1 MAKLAVHP
9 LALAF
14 NIFGLLVW
22 VIALGGTGGAT
33 YSCQT
38 TNSYE
43 YCAKTYQWEWWNLWF
58 EFALLVA
65 LFITSFIEQAFKRG
79 RLVFLAFFVMV
90 TQGIMWSAHDFIT
103 TLVLGPIML
112 RDIGQDANNAA
123 TAGFVL
129 LGMTNFVLIIVLGKD
144 FGYDAAAHN
153 SYQQTNS
160 AAIQFQTSAPV

>member
-43 YCAKTYQWEWWNLWF
+43 YCAKTYQVSVNVLS
-58 EFALLVA
+58 LCCLYLLPSSTSLPLVA
-65 LFITSFIEQAFKRG
+65 SLCLSQ
-79 RLVFLAFFVMV
+79 
-90 TQGIMWSAHDFIT
+90 S
-103 TLVLGPIML
+103 
-112 RDIGQDANNAA
+112 
-123 TAGFVL
+123 
-129 LGMTNFVLIIVLGKD
+129 
-144 FGYDAAAHN
+144 
-153 SYQQTNS
+153 S
-160 AAIQFQTSAPV
+160 